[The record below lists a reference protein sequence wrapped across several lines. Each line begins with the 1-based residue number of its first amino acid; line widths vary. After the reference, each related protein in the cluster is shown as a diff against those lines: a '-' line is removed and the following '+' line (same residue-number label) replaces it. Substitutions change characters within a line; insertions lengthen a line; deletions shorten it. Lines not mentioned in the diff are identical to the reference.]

1 LIVAAQE
8 ISASVA
14 QLFVSSRVKA
24 DRGSERLSLLGQ
36 ASKQVNEATASVIA
50 SVKSGKQTLEEEEL
64 FDFSAFSI
72 HDAKRGEM
80 ESQVKVLG
88 LEAELTRERTRL
100 ASLRKQHYHLAALV
114 SKEQQADS

>member
-1 LIVAAQE
+1 LFKSIYYRHFRNSADKVILNEGKFEYLIVAAQE

-50 SVKSGKQTLEEEEL
+50 SVKSGKQALEEE
-64 FDFSAFSI
+64 
-72 HDAKRGEM
+72 
-80 ESQVKVLG
+80 G
-88 LEAELTRERTRL
+88 LPTI
-100 ASLRKQHYHLAALV
+100 LR
-114 SKEQQADS
+114 